1 MNEKI
6 LLTHWIECDAYDRQA
21 FERLTS
27 ESESLQALAASGS
40 RLLPHFEG
48 FLLDLFALLFKMNVL
63 LHREDAV
70 VPSAA
75 LFRFLLDQVRGA
87 PGVQAVRQ
95 QTVLDEATA
104 GLAAL
109 LLGES
114 LLDLLKSERVLSRGE
129 MLDTW
134 NLERQ
139 EEEVHAKGMQA
150 DTAEELGQKSQKEA
164 TQQQLR
170 ELQNRIRGE
179 AEAAQ
184 RRLQQQASRMRQNLA
199 ESVDR
204 QRARITEQ
212 VDHTLAALE
221 TSREESERWSV
232 QLGGGQRSSPAAQI
246 ELGHKLARNPK
257 LQRMAQLV
265 GRMKESTRALR
276 RKMYERSNAETY
288 SVEIG
293 AELSR
298 LLPHELLGLRHPL
311 LRRDFQRRFVEHQ
324 LLLYSLRAHEQKGRG
339 AMIVCLDGSSSMAG
353 EKEIWS
359 KAVTLTLLDIARR
372 QKRRFQSICFSS
384 ASTPLQI
391 LDLNPRRHQKIAM
404 RRVFELAEYFPGGG
418 TDFQTPLAAALESL
432 GQDRKRRGDI
442 VFITDGE
449 CRVDSEWLGEF
460 RREKE
465 RLGFSLFSVLIDV
478 GTSSLNSLTEFSDR
492 ITSVTQLTTDA
503 THELFLKV

>member
-1 MNEKI
+1 VNEKI

-75 LFRFLLDQVRGA
+75 LFGFLLDQVRGA

-114 LLDLLKSERVLSRGE
+114 LLALLKSERVLSRGE

-184 RRLQQQASRMRQNLA
+184 RRLQQQASRMRQHLA
-199 ESVDR
+199 ESADR

-212 VDHTLAALE
+212 VDL
-221 TSREESERWSV
+221 
-232 QLGGGQRSSPAAQI
+232 
-246 ELGHKLARNPK
+246 
-257 LQRMAQLV
+257 LQAEVAQL
-265 GRMKESTRALR
+265 
-276 RKMYERSNAETY
+276 
-288 SVEIG
+288 
-293 AELSR
+293 
-298 LLPHELLGLRHPL
+298 
-311 LRRDFQRRFVEHQ
+311 
-324 LLLYSLRAHEQKGRG
+324 
-339 AMIVCLDGSSSMAG
+339 
-353 EKEIWS
+353 
-359 KAVTLTLLDIARR
+359 
-372 QKRRFQSICFSS
+372 
-384 ASTPLQI
+384 
-391 LDLNPRRHQKIAM
+391 
-404 RRVFELAEYFPGGG
+404 
-418 TDFQTPLAAALESL
+418 
-432 GQDRKRRGDI
+432 
-442 VFITDGE
+442 
-449 CRVDSEWLGEF
+449 
-460 RREKE
+460 
-465 RLGFSLFSVLIDV
+465 
-478 GTSSLNSLTEFSDR
+478 TS
-492 ITSVTQLTTDA
+492 
-503 THELFLKV
+503 